1 MSLRILFWGT
11 EENGTPFLSALLSN
25 GKHHVTAVVVPSQ
38 KKTQERGARTWLWRM
53 QQAWRQVSP
62 AKDTVSWIARRAG
75 LPVWNQSINKPSF
88 IDFVSR
94 FKPDLFVV
102 ASFSRILK
110 PETLA
115 LAPRGAINLHP
126 SLLPKYRGADPIFW
140 VLVNDE
146 KETGVTV
153 HWIDK
158 GVDTG
163 ALLGQK
169 VVSIHEYED
178 AISLAKKL
186 IQVGGEL
193 LADVLDQIAE
203 DRAVSV
209 SQNDADASYFPPA
222 SEKYRTIHWEEG
234 AESISRLIRASSSF
248 GGATAIIDGKVVKVV
263 KSEIIASAPHAV
275 PGKVLKREKA
285 RAKIVCKDALLE
297 LVLAGGSS

>member
-11 EENGTPFLSALLSN
+11 EENGAPFLSSLLSN
-25 GKHHVTAVVVPSQ
+25 GKHRVTAVVVPSQ
-38 KKTQERGARTWLWRM
+38 KKTQERGPRAWLWRM
-53 QQAWRQVSP
+53 QQDWRRASP
-62 AKDTVSWIARRAG
+62 AKNTVSWIARRDG

-88 IDFVSR
+88 TDFVSR

-115 LAPRGAINLHP
+115 LAPRGVINLHP

-140 VLVNDE
+140 VLVNGE

-153 HWIDK
+153 HWIDE

-169 VVSIHEYED
+169 VVSIHDGED
-178 AISLAKKL
+178 AIYLAKKL
-186 IQVGGEL
+186 TQAGVEL
-193 LADVLDQIAE
+193 LAEVLDQIDE

-209 SQNDADASYFPPA
+209 SQNEADASYFPPA
-222 SEKYRTIHWEEG
+222 LEKYRTIHWEDS
-234 AESISRLIRASSSF
+234 AESISRLIRASASF
-248 GGATAIIDGKVVKVV
+248 GGATAMIDGNVVKVV
-263 KSEIIASAPHAV
+263 KSEIIARKPHAT
-275 PGKVLKREKA
+275 PGKVLDREKA
-285 RAKIVCKDALLE
+285 RAEIVCKDALLE